1 MQKNNDIILIGA
13 GGHAISCIDVIE
25 KEGKFKIVGII
36 GTKDEVGKNILG
48 YDVIGTDKDLTKIV
62 TRCKNAFITIG
73 QIKDATL
80 RLTLFNKLLKKG
92 FSLPS
97 IKSPHSC
104 ISKHATLGMGT
115 IVMHGAIVNAGA
127 IIGDNCIINSKALIE
142 HGVEVGN
149 NCHISTNSIL
159 NGNVKIKDNC
169 FIGSCTVVKESIKI
183 GNNVFIAM
191 HSSIFRDVSD
201 TETVI
206 QRH

>member
-1 MQKNNDIILIGA
+1 MQKNKDIILIGA

-48 YDVIGTDKDLTKIV
+48 YEVIGTDKDLTKLV
-62 TRCKNAFITIG
+62 KGCKNACITIG

-80 RLTLFNKLLKKG
+80 RLTLFNNLLKIG

-97 IKSPHSC
+97 IKSPCSY
-104 ISKHATLGMGT
+104 ISKHANLGMGT
-115 IVMHGAIVNAGA
+115 IVMHGVIINAGA
-127 IIGDNCIINSKALIE
+127 IIGDNCIINSRALIE
-142 HGVEVGN
+142 HGVEIGR
-149 NCHISTNSIL
+149 NCHISTNSII

-169 FIGSCTVVKESIKI
+169 FIGSCAVIRESIKI
-183 GNNVFIAM
+183 GSNVFIAM
-191 HSSIFRDVSD
+191 HSSIFKDISD

>member
-1 MQKNNDIILIGA
+1 MQKNKDIILIGA

-48 YDVIGTDKDLTKIV
+48 YEVIGTDKDLTKLV
-62 TRCKNAFITIG
+62 KGCKNACITIG

-80 RLTLFNKLLKKG
+80 RLTLFNNLLKIG

-97 IKSPHSC
+97 IKSPHSY
-104 ISKHATLGMGT
+104 ISKYANLGMGT
-115 IVMHGAIVNAGA
+115 IVMHGAIINAGA
-127 IIGDNCIINSKALIE
+127 IIGDNCIINSMALIE
-142 HGVEVGN
+142 HGVKIGR
-149 NCHISTNSIL
+149 NCHISTNSII

-169 FIGSCTVVKESIKI
+169 FIGSCAVIRESIKI
-183 GNNVFIAM
+183 GSNVFIAM
-191 HSSIFRDVSD
+191 HSSIFKDISD